1 MLTSEPGLVA
11 GAAELL
17 ECALR
22 YNSDMLPRLY
32 LTGAFFFA
40 LAYCGS
46 NLSEIARL
54 FRVNHPPGRVQY
66 PMTNSNVK
74 SVSSTTFGEH
84 INRPPIFF
92 GTLILDPN

>member
-1 MLTSEPGLVA
+1 MMTSEPGLVA

-22 YNSDMLPRLY
+22 YNSDTLPRLY

-46 NLSEIARL
+46 NLTEIARL
-54 FRVNHPPGRVQY
+54 FWVPILPSRGRV
-66 PMTNSNVK
+66 
-74 SVSSTTFGEH
+74 
-84 INRPPIFF
+84 
-92 GTLILDPN
+92 

>member
-1 MLTSEPGLVA
+1 MLTSEPALVA

-46 NLSEIARL
+46 NLTEIARL
-54 FRVNHPPGRVQY
+54 FRVGPPSPTCRGPR
-66 PMTNSNVK
+66 SFK
-74 SVSSTTFGEH
+74 SQWIGSCQATEA
-84 INRPPIFF
+84 
-92 GTLILDPN
+92 LILMVID